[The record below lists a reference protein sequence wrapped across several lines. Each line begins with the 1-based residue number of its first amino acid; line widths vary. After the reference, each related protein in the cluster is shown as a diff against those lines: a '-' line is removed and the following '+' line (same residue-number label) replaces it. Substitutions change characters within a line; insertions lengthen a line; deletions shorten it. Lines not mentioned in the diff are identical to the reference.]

1 MPETLEKKLIFKDNR
16 EMVAVLGKN
25 DEYLKLMDDPECRI
39 IPRGN
44 ELLLT
49 GTEAAL
55 RRMERAFSE
64 LLYLYRQGLPIT
76 THDVTYTLKL
86 VRDGK
91 EEALHQL
98 YTDTV
103 ITTYRGKQVKAK
115 TLGQWQYLKTIGENQ
130 MTIALGPAG
139 TGKTYLAV
147 AMAVKALK
155 NHEVERI
162 ILTRPA
168 VEAGEKLGFLPGDL
182 QEKVDPYLR
191 PLYDALYEMLGME
204 SFQKYLTRG
213 TIEVAPLAYMRG
225 RTLSDA
231 FIIIDEAQ
239 NTTAEQMRMALTRF
253 GFGSK
258 LVVTGDDSQVDLPP
272 GKQMPPMFSR
282 ESLALALFTLRTA
295 MSSGMKSWRPSSGR
309 TKNTIMLKRKEG
321 TAMIVTLENNQEKV
335 SIPEALEADLTK
347 AMNVVAELEAL
358 SPQTEVDITL
368 VDDAAIHELNRTY
381 RGIDRPT
388 DVLSFA
394 LDEGEEEP
402 EVDDDEIEHLLGDV
416 IISAPTAVR
425 QGEEYGHGLER
436 EMTYLAV
443 HGMLHLLG
451 YDHMEEKDKL
461 IMRKREEEVLRRLD
475 LAEENFGG

>member
-1 MPETLEKKLIFKDNR
+1 
-16 EMVAVLGKN
+16 
-25 DEYLKLMDDPECRI
+25 
-39 IPRGN
+39 
-44 ELLLT
+44 
-49 GTEAAL
+49 
-55 RRMERAFSE
+55 
-64 LLYLYRQGLPIT
+64 
-76 THDVTYTLKL
+76 
-86 VRDGK
+86 
-91 EEALHQL
+91 
-98 YTDTV
+98 
-103 ITTYRGKQVKAK
+103 
-115 TLGQWQYLKTIGENQ
+115 
-130 MTIALGPAG
+130 
-139 TGKTYLAV
+139 
-147 AMAVKALK
+147 
-155 NHEVERI
+155 
-162 ILTRPA
+162 
-168 VEAGEKLGFLPGDL
+168 
-182 QEKVDPYLR
+182 
-191 PLYDALYEMLGME
+191 
-204 SFQKYLTRG
+204 
-213 TIEVAPLAYMRG
+213 
-225 RTLSDA
+225 
-231 FIIIDEAQ
+231 
-239 NTTAEQMRMALTRF
+239 
-253 GFGSK
+253 
-258 LVVTGDDSQVDLPP
+258 
-272 GKQMPPMFSR
+272 
-282 ESLALALFTLRTA
+282 
-295 MSSGMKSWRPSSGR
+295 
-309 TKNTIMLKRKEG
+309 
-321 TAMIVTLENNQEKV
+321 MIVKLENNQEKV

>member
-1 MPETLEKKLIFKDNR
+1 
-16 EMVAVLGKN
+16 
-25 DEYLKLMDDPECRI
+25 
-39 IPRGN
+39 
-44 ELLLT
+44 
-49 GTEAAL
+49 
-55 RRMERAFSE
+55 
-64 LLYLYRQGLPIT
+64 
-76 THDVTYTLKL
+76 
-86 VRDGK
+86 
-91 EEALHQL
+91 
-98 YTDTV
+98 
-103 ITTYRGKQVKAK
+103 
-115 TLGQWQYLKTIGENQ
+115 
-130 MTIALGPAG
+130 
-139 TGKTYLAV
+139 
-147 AMAVKALK
+147 
-155 NHEVERI
+155 
-162 ILTRPA
+162 
-168 VEAGEKLGFLPGDL
+168 
-182 QEKVDPYLR
+182 
-191 PLYDALYEMLGME
+191 
-204 SFQKYLTRG
+204 
-213 TIEVAPLAYMRG
+213 
-225 RTLSDA
+225 
-231 FIIIDEAQ
+231 
-239 NTTAEQMRMALTRF
+239 
-253 GFGSK
+253 
-258 LVVTGDDSQVDLPP
+258 
-272 GKQMPPMFSR
+272 
-282 ESLALALFTLRTA
+282 
-295 MSSGMKSWRPSSGR
+295 
-309 TKNTIMLKRKEG
+309 
-321 TAMIVTLENNQEKV
+321 MIVTLEINQEKV